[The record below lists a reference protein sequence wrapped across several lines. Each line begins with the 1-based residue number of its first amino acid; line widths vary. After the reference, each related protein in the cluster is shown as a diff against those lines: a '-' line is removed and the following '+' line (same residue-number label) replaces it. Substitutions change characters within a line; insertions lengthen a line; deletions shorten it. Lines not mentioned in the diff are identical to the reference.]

1 MTPQM
6 LLRDFVESETSKRLL
21 PIKYKTVFMWWV
33 SKLSTWITEG
43 SCVPAF
49 FINKAID
56 PQVMARGSSIFTQFC
71 IDDLR
76 YSYRKPQILGEYLVS
91 HQRVSLVV
99 FFFVCLLFGYFL
111 NDSFTFDFC
120 SLPPPSIFSSINV
133 TAL

>member
-49 FINKAID
+49 FINKVID

-76 YSYRKPQILGEYLVS
+76 YSCRKPQILGEYLAT
-91 HQRVSLVV
+91 RGLVWL
-99 FFFVCLLFGYFL
+99 FFLFAFWLL
-111 NDSFTFDFC
+111 
-120 SLPPPSIFSSINV
+120 PK
-133 TAL
+133 